1 MLKIMKQKTK
11 SKKQFSLGL
20 PAFGGARGDQ
30 GFTLVEVMVAMSIF
44 SVLVTMGMQA
54 VLSAMTQHR
63 QSEAVRT
70 VMDSLSFVI
79 EDMSRNI
86 RLGTN
91 IRCVLPSDGVM
102 MPDGTLSTGGT
113 WRTASTQVLRQ
124 SCPVGSSKIVFN
136 GVTHTGGSSPVGGYI
151 TYVFTSPLSDSPNV
165 IIKQKG
171 DDMTTAQVITPPEV
185 IIDFERSGF
194 LVRGSE
200 WPGGDPVE
208 DHAQPTVVIRIAGNI
223 TTDGIVTPFALQT
236 SVTLRALD
244 PL

>member
-1 MLKIMKQKTK
+1 
-11 SKKQFSLGL
+11 
-20 PAFGGARGDQ
+20 
-30 GFTLVEVMVAMSIF
+30 MVAMSIF

-54 VLSAMTQHR
+54 VLSAMAQHR

-79 EDMSRNI
+79 EDMTRNI

-102 MPDGTLSTGGT
+102 NSDGSMTPTGIWRFPSTE
-113 WRTASTQVLRQ
+113 VLRQ
-124 SCPVGSSKIVFN
+124 SCPVGSNKIVFN
-136 GVTHTGGSSPVGGYI
+136 GVTHTGGASPVGGYI
-151 TYVFTSPLSDSPNV
+151 TYVFTTPLSASPGV

-185 IIDFERSGF
+185 VIDFERSGF

-223 TTDGIVTPFALQT
+223 TTDGVVTPFALQT
-236 SVTLRALD
+236 SVVLRALD